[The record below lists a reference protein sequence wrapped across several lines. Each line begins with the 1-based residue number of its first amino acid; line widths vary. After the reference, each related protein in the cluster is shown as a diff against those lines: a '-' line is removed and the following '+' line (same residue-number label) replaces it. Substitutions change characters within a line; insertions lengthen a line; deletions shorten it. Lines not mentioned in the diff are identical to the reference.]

1 MIPRRG
7 CDPEINIVSM
17 GAKILEILERNSL
30 TLEKI
35 LIEGSSELAV
45 STDHIILTLDWLF
58 SIKAIDFDG
67 VGVFINETR

>member
-35 LIEGSSELAV
+35 LIEGSSELSV

>member
-7 CDPEINIVSM
+7 CDPEINIISM

-30 TLEKI
+30 TLEEI
-35 LIEGSSELAV
+35 LIEGSSELSV

-58 SIKAIDFDG
+58 SIKAINFDG
-67 VGVFINETR
+67 VEVFINETR

>member
-17 GAKILEILERNSL
+17 GAKILEILKRNSL

-35 LIEGSSELAV
+35 LIEGSSELSV

-58 SIKAIDFDG
+58 LIKAIDFDG

>member
-17 GAKILEILERNSL
+17 GAKILEILKRNSL
-30 TLEKI
+30 TLDEI
-35 LIEGSSELAV
+35 LIEGSSELSV

-58 SIKAIDFDG
+58 LIKAIDFDG

>member
-1 MIPRRG
+1 
-7 CDPEINIVSM
+7 M

-35 LIEGSSELAV
+35 LIEGSSELSV